1 MNEVCKYDS
10 YLHEGASVN
19 CFRSLSPRRTE
30 VAQGPWFEH
39 ACAYTLYTT
48 RDIRVHTKRRLHVS
62 QLPNLNWY
70 ETRFVVGPIIGLK
83 KIELISGSTLQVKSS
98 LILN

>member
-1 MNEVCKYDS
+1 MWWRNTTVISTKGRLSDT
-10 YLHEGASVN
+10 LGVFPLGAPSK
-19 CFRSLSPRRTE
+19 LK
-30 VAQGPWFEH
+30 GPGFEH

-83 KIELISGSTLQVKSS
+83 KIELISGSTLHVKSS
-98 LILN
+98 SILN

>member
-1 MNEVCKYDS
+1 MGVVEKYDS
-10 YLHEGASVN
+10 YFSEGATVK
-19 CFRSLSPRRTE
+19 CFRCLSPRRTE

-98 LILN
+98 SILN

>member
-1 MNEVCKYDS
+1 MDEVWKYDS
-10 YLHEGASVN
+10 YFHEGASVI

-48 RDIRVHTKRRLHVS
+48 RDIRVHTKRGLHVS

-70 ETRFVVGPIIGLK
+70 GTRFVVGPIIGLK
-83 KIELISGSTLQVKSS
+83 KIELISGSTLHVKSS
-98 LILN
+98 SILN